1 MDAAI
6 TLLPFIL
13 LSIVLVLANL
23 EAYSPAFRWL
33 TILSL
38 VTLNSLLVLFGLAGM
53 AMPAGTI
60 PGMPEEATAAYQF
73 LVIGVGVTGV
83 IAFMPLL
90 PPVRRLLA
98 RIMPIDPEPAVTITA
113 LVYAVYLVG
122 TGLSQQPI
130 LTNAE
135 ALEFMDFQV
144 TSGLAW
150 AQGVGMVLL
159 ALSGLGLFTR
169 RSPREVIVRLGLEPL
184 TLQQFGVAAA
194 GVVGLL
200 GLQVGVTLLWQ
211 QVDPAGF
218 AALDAAS
225 NVLFGEFTGFWAALT
240 IGLTAALGEE
250 LVFRGAL
257 QPRFG
262 LLITALLFTII
273 HSQYGFS
280 PATGLVLLIALLLGW
295 LRQRYNLNVPILVHF
310 GYNFLSVL
318 VLASI

>member
-1 MDAAI
+1 MNTAI

-23 EAYSPAFRWL
+23 EAASPAFRWL
-33 TILSL
+33 TVLSL
-38 VTLNSLLVLFGLAGM
+38 VMLNSLLLLFGLAGLAVPVGAVPGLPEQ
-53 AMPAGTI
+53 AM
-60 PGMPEEATAAYQF
+60 AAYRI
-73 LVIGVGVTGV
+73 LVIGVGVTGGV
-83 IAFMPLL
+83 AFLPLL
-90 PPVRRLLA
+90 PVVRRLA
-98 RIMPIDPEPAVTITA
+98 GRVMPIDPDSAVTITA
-113 LVYAVYLVG
+113 LVYTVYLVG
-122 TGLSQQPI
+122 IGLSQQPI

-144 TSGLAW
+144 TADLAW
-150 AQGVGMVLL
+150 AQGLGMMLL

-169 RSPREVIVRLGLEPL
+169 RSPREVIARLGLEPV
-184 TLQQFGVAAA
+184 TVQQFAVAAT
-194 GVVGLL
+194 GVIALL
-200 GLQVGVTLLWQ
+200 GLQIGVTLLWQ

-218 AALDAAS
+218 EALNAAG

-280 PATGLVLLIALLLGW
+280 PATLLVLLIALVLGW
-295 LRQRYNLNVPILVHF
+295 MRQRYNLNVPILVHF